1 MYLIV
6 MMQSLMACNNG
17 VDYDLMFYY
26 EEYLTEPYVLVCWT
40 IQLQEWIESNGGS
53 SLLDSLYK
61 ALDEVS
67 LIYRIFCKSYKEAI
81 L

>member
-1 MYLIV
+1 
-6 MMQSLMACNNG
+6 MMQSLMACINNTVSYHPIPLLWRIHHLALHVG
-17 VDYDLMFYY
+17 
-26 EEYLTEPYVLVCWT
+26 WT
-40 IQLQEWIESNGGS
+40 IKLQEWVETNGGS

-67 LIYRIFCKSYKEAI
+67 LIYRILCNSYKEAV

>member
-1 MYLIV
+1 
-6 MMQSLMACNNG
+6 MMQSLMACINNTVSYHLILLWRIHHWALHVG
-17 VDYDLMFYY
+17 
-26 EEYLTEPYVLVCWT
+26 WT
-40 IQLQEWIESNGGS
+40 IQLQEWIETNGGN

-67 LIYRIFCKSYKEAI
+67 LIYRILCNSYKEAV